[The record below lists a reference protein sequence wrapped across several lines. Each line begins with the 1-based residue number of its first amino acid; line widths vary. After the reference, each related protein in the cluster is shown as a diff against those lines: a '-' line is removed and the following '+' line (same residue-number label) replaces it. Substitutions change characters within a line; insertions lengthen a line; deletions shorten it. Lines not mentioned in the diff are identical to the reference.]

1 MKMWHTGQ
9 GASETRSKHFGAMSP
24 IRKLILVRCRMDD
37 CCPECSVSTQAKLV
51 FPSHLS
57 RAAQKGTNRVQV
69 LYPRC
74 CGLDI
79 HKKLVVACMLLTE
92 PDGTTRRFVRTFGT
106 MTADL
111 LALGSALMSQSL
123 ALMLPRS

>member
-1 MKMWHTGQ
+1 M
-9 GASETRSKHFGAMSP
+9 
-24 IRKLILVRCRMDD
+24 KLILVRSRMDD

-57 RAAQKGTNRVQV
+57 RAAQKGIHWMQV

-79 HKKLVVACMLLTE
+79 HKKTVVACLLLTDS
-92 PDGTTRRFVRTFGT
+92 DGATQRLIRTFGT

-111 LALGSALMSQSL
+111 LAAFVTGCASM
-123 ALMLPRS
+123 R